1 MSIGKSYVLALLLSL
16 SLPAVAAEPVKI
28 GVITTLS
35 GPGGYLG
42 QDALDAFKLAIVD
55 GKLGGVPVQLLSE
68 DAAMNPGNAKRI
80 AERFLQAEKV
90 KIVTGTIFTNV
101 AEAIVP
107 DVLEAGAFYVGPNSG
122 PTEFSGKGC
131 DKNYFTVGFQT
142 AVPHRAAGLYANKL
156 GYKNM
161 FLLVPNYQAGKDAM
175 EGFKQTYQGK
185 IAGEIYIKIGQTDF
199 SAELAQIRAAHP
211 DALWMLL
218 PGGLGINF
226 LKQYGLA
233 GLNQTIP
240 IVIAEPAFDDRMMAA
255 TGDASLGLKIV
266 TFWNGDFENAAN
278 KSFVENFKKTYGRT
292 PDSLRRPRLRH
303 GPGDRER
310 AQSGQWRPF
319 RAGRLSRRPRQGRL
333 SLGPRP
339 FRLRQQPPADRGL
352 LHLHRGQGERRAE
365 DQDIGSAGRELSRSL
380 RRPLSYVAPPA
391 WTLRWCN

>member
-1 MSIGKSYVLALLLSL
+1 MSIGKAYALALSLSL
-16 SLPAVAAEPVKI
+16 SLPAIAAEPVKI

-42 QDALDAFKLAIVD
+42 QDALDAFKLGIVD
-55 GKLGGVPVQLLSE
+55 GKLGGVAVQLLSE

-131 DKNYFTVGFQT
+131 HKNYFTVGFQT

-278 KSFVENFKKTYGRT
+278 RSFVENFKKTYGRT
-292 PDSLRRPRLRH
+292 PTVYAAQGYDTAQAIASALKAV
-303 GPGDRER
+303 GGDLS
-310 AQSGQWRPF
+310 AQDAF
-319 RAGRLSRRPRQGRL
+319 RAALVKADFPSVRGRFAFGNNH
-333 SLGPRP
+333 
-339 FRLRQQPPADRGL
+339 QPIEDYYTSTVVKENGVLKIKTLDPLIADYRDPY
-352 LHLHRGQGERRAE
+352 A
-365 DQDIGSAGRELSRSL
+365 DQ
-380 RRPLSYVAPPA
+380 
-391 WTLRWCN
+391 CKM